1 MQSDTQKI
9 TFPPE
14 ADLSKTE
21 YFRYLNHKQHMHKYR
36 EEKFIKIKDIIL
48 RYMDNKGFS
57 TNKIVVFGSFAKGI
71 ETRESDID
79 IIIVSKNLRDKNLFD
94 KVSLMSDV
102 HVELVKKCKRPFDIM
117 YYSDEEWKNGFS
129 YIIKIAKKEG
139 EVIFE

>member
-1 MQSDTQKI
+1 MKDKL
-9 TFPPE
+9 E
-14 ADLSKTE
+14 
-21 YFRYLNHKQHMHKYR
+21 
-36 EEKFIKIKDIIL
+36 KIKNIIL
-48 RYMDNKGFS
+48 QYMANKGFS
-57 TNKIVVFGSFAKGI
+57 TEKIIVFGSFAKGI

-79 IIIVSKNLRDKNLFD
+79 IIIVSKNLRDKNLFE

-102 HVELVKKCKRPFDIM
+102 HIELVKKCKRPFDIM